1 MTVWATVPRSDATDV
16 ADAVTA
22 ARDAFERRWRTLPA
36 LARAG
41 HLRRLAEVMRAHA
54 DELAEIETRDNG
66 RIIVETTLF
75 DLPAC
80 TEMLFYFAG
89 AADKISGDT
98 VQIGPTSFNFT
109 VREPIGVVGLIVPWN
124 APLSIAIAKLGA
136 ALAAGNTV
144 VREAGGAGVVLV
156 AAARRAARRSRDSRR
171 AS

>member
-1 MTVWATVPRSDATDV
+1 
-16 ADAVTA
+16 
-22 ARDAFERRWRTLPA
+22 
-36 LARAG
+36 
-41 HLRRLAEVMRAHA
+41 LAEVMRAHA

-98 VQIGPTSFNFT
+98 VQIGPNSFNFT

-124 APLSIAIAKLGA
+124 APLSIA
-136 ALAAGNTV
+136 
-144 VREAGGAGVVLV
+144 V
-156 AAARRAARRSRDSRR
+156 ASSAPRSQP
-171 AS
+171 ATPW

>member
-1 MTVWATVPRSDATDV
+1 MLESIDPSTGAVWATVPRSDASDI

-22 ARDAFERRWRTLPA
+22 ARARVRDWWRTLPA

-41 HLRRLAEVMRAHA
+41 HLRRLADVMRAHA

-109 VREPIGVVGLIVPWN
+109 IREPIGVVGLDRPVER
-124 APLSIAIAKLGA
+124 A
-136 ALAAGNTV
+136 ALDRHRQARRRARGGQH
-144 VREAGGAGVVLV
+144 RRGEARGAGVVL
-156 AAARRAARRSRDSRR
+156 AAATR
-171 AS
+171 